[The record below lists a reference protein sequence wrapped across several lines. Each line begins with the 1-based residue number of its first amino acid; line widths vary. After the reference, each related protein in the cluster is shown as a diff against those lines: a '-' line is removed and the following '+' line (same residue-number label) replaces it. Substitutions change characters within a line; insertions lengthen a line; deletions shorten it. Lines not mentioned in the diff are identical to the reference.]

1 MKSIAA
7 TGVFMVCNALAVASP
22 VSDSTSAPVQ
32 FSEIARKEITIGDH
46 KMTLIEVRP
55 PVLPKAPP
63 PPAPPPLT
71 ADQQATADRLAQKAC
86 ASLSLT
92 ATVYIGKPTV
102 TELRWRDET
111 GTTEY
116 RAWSN
121 ADFRYLAQLPRIE
134 TETAVYELTPFL
146 FLQAYAPSDFPPG
159 QKPPIPKGLN
169 LSATD
174 TDYVIDASA
183 KDLAGQETTLAGLDY
198 LHAYYQFHYVDLK
211 AAYERAQVA
220 GDAQEKQLRLHP
232 PKAPD
237 TTIRFWVPATK

>member
-32 FSEIARKEITIGDH
+32 FSEITRKEVTIGDH

-71 ADQQATADRLAQKAC
+71 ADQQATADRLAQKAYV
-86 ASLSLT
+86 SLSLT
-92 ATVYIGKPTV
+92 ATVYIGKSTV
-102 TELRWRDET
+102 TELRWRDDA

-121 ADFRYLAQLPRIE
+121 ADFRYLAQLRQIE
-134 TETAVYELTPFL
+134 TEATVYDLQPFL
-146 FLQAYAPSDFPPG
+146 LLQAYAPGDLPPG
-159 QKPPIPKGLN
+159 QKPPIPSGLN
-169 LSATD
+169 LSQTD
-174 TDYVIDASA
+174 ADYVIDAST
-183 KDLAGQETTLAGLDY
+183 KDLAGQELTLAGLDC
-198 LHAYYQFHYVDLK
+198 LHAYYKINYADLK
-211 AAYERAQVA
+211 AAYEKAQA
-220 GDAQEKQLRLHP
+220 ASDAQEKQLRLHP
-232 PKAPD
+232 PKTPD
-237 TTIRFWVPATK
+237 TTIRFWIPANK